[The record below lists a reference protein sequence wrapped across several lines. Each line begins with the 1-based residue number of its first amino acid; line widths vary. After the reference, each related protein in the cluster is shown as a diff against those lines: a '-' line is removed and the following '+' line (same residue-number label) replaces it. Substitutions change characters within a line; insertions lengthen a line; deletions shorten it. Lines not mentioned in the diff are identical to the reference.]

1 LYYLIDYILLVDNN
15 LLRPITQGREFIIA
29 IAWKCIAMDVSD
41 SLQVIELIGEIHNF
55 STEFQKNCHNII
67 KNNED
72 PTMLIFIGSIDF
84 LQKY

>member
-1 LYYLIDYILLVDNN
+1 
-15 LLRPITQGREFIIA
+15 
-29 IAWKCIAMDVSD
+29 MDVSD
-41 SLQVIELIGEIHNF
+41 SLQVIELIGEIHSF